1 MVAKRIAVQKAFG
14 VSQNKRTD
22 CCRNHC
28 TVGIHHAFIDIQ
40 CCFFCFNSLLNL
52 FFNRD
57 VPWMEEI
64 ELTRIRAKSVLI
76 RQAVAFIRRGV
87 ARHIKRRFDR
97 S

>member
-1 MVAKRIAVQKAFG
+1 
-14 VSQNKRTD
+14 
-22 CCRNHC
+22 
-28 TVGIHHAFIDIQ
+28 
-40 CCFFCFNSLLNL
+40 
-52 FFNRD
+52 
-57 VPWMEEI
+57 MEEI